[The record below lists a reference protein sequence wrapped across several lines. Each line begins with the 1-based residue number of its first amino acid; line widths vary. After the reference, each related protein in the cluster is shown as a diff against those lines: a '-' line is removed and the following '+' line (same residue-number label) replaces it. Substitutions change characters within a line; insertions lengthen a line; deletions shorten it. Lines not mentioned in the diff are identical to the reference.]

1 MLVRTAHSRYI
12 KNSHYQC
19 MKHFLTSLILFLISL
34 QSYAATAFKLEGNQL
49 VLPGEIVFKA
59 GTAELDEAASKA
71 ALQHIKEYLME
82 KTYITTLRVEGH
94 VSSGNTESADQKL
107 SEARALA
114 VGRWL
119 AKEGVDCKRLIAVG
133 FGRTKPVADNSTS
146 EGKAKNTRI
155 TVVNAALRG
164 RAIGGLPLD
173 GGGQVAGDVCG
184 K

>member
-1 MLVRTAHSRYI
+1 MKKMLSW
-12 KNSHYQC
+12 
-19 MKHFLTSLILFLISL
+19 LILLFIAIQLN
-34 QSYAATAFKLEGNQL
+34 AATAFKLEGNQL
-49 VLPGEIVFKA
+49 VLPGEIVFKT

-71 ALQHIKEYLME
+71 ALQHIKEYLTE

-94 VSSGNTESADQKL
+94 VSSGNAESADQKL

-119 AKEGVDCKRLIAVG
+119 VKEGVDCKRLIAVG

-146 EGKAKNTRI
+146 EGKTKNTRI

-164 RAIGGLPLD
+164 RAIGEMPLD
-173 GGGQVAGDVCG
+173 GNGQVAGDVCG